1 MRTWQELQVDG
12 PQQVTAGTR
21 KAWGSPLSAAHP
33 DGSWQLS
40 AGGRGQPHLSR
51 WPCAG
56 VLERQEVNDHGQGPT
71 GR

>member
-1 MRTWQELQVDG
+1 MDG

-21 KAWGSPLSAAHP
+21 KAWGSLLSAAHL

-40 AGGRGQPHLSR
+40 ATGRGWPHLSR

-56 VLERQEVNDHGQGPT
+56 ALERQEVNDHGQGLT